1 MPNRAVLKVIENRD
15 LLTVTPDMNVRAVAS
30 QMKQCKVAALL
41 VVDQRDG
48 KLIGICTERDLT
60 FKVLAEGLDIN
71 STLVGSSAEQIA
83 LVEKFFENFQPRQRV
98 VQFEQL
104 LLGQVLDGQDFGD
117 PVADPFGVVVAMRLG
132 NAFACRGR
140 RRRGSAGGAGVRVQ
154 GAAASGR
161 FRRVARRWLQAG
173 CRAGLACR

>member
-71 STLVGSSAEQIA
+71 STLVGS
-83 LVEKFFENFQPRQRV
+83 VMT
-98 VQFEQL
+98 
-104 LLGQVLDGQDFGD
+104 
-117 PVADPFGVVVAMRLG
+117 ADPQSIGPDKPFGHALHMMFEGGFRHMPVIDSDGRPLHPGSRSPHRAARAPAPSMR
-132 NAFACRGR
+132 
-140 RRRGSAGGAGVRVQ
+140 S
-154 GAAASGR
+154 
-161 FRRVARRWLQAG
+161 WMP
-173 CRAGLACR
+173 

>member
-71 STLVGSSAEQIA
+71 STLVGS
-83 LVEKFFENFQPRQRV
+83 VMT
-98 VQFEQL
+98 
-104 LLGQVLDGQDFGD
+104 
-117 PVADPFGVVVAMRLG
+117 ADPQSIGPDKPFGHALHMMFEGGFRHMPVIDSDSRPLG
-132 NAFACRGR
+132 VISSRDALGLEITHF
-140 RRRGSAGGAGVRVQ
+140 GSELEQRET
-154 GAAASGR
+154 
-161 FRRVARRWLQAG
+161 LTEI
-173 CRAGLACR
+173 L